1 MNKSH
6 IARWLYLALGTASLL
21 FAGIIY
27 GWSIL
32 KAPLATEFGWNAS
45 ALSLNFTL
53 TMCFFCFG
61 GMLGG
66 TLMKKIG
73 FTITC
78 AVSAALACLGFV
90 LAGSLSGNITMLYIS
105 YGVLAGLGIG
115 AAYNAI
121 ISTVSAWFADKKGL
135 CSGVL
140 MMGFGASAL
149 VLGNAMDGIINNPSM
164 GWRAAFRILGIA
176 LGVMILV
183 SGIIIKRPEVSTAAK
198 KADTADDK
206 KSLTTKE
213 MLKSITFYKAFVLIV
228 FLAAVG
234 NTVISMAKDL
244 ALSVGVAASTA
255 TTLVGIL
262 SLCNGLGR
270 VITGAVFDKLGR
282 RKTMIGANIG
292 AICAAGITLIAV
304 LSGSQLL
311 CIVGLC
317 LTGLSYGTCPT
328 ITSAFV
334 SEVFGTKYFAMNFSI
349 MNCNIL
355 FASFIATGAALINS
369 ATGAYAGAFILL
381 LTLSIIAMLLNISLK
396 DA

>member
-1 MNKSH
+1 MNNKN
-6 IARWLYLALGTASLL
+6 IRWLYLVLGTAVLL

-32 KAPLATEFGWNAS
+32 KSPLAAEFGWTAS

-61 GMLGG
+61 GMMGG
-66 TLMKKIG
+66 ALIKKIG
-73 FTITC
+73 FRLTC
-78 AVSAALACLGFV
+78 VVSAVLACLGFV
-90 LAGSLSGNITMLYIS
+90 LASSMSDNITKLYIS

-115 AAYNAI
+115 VAYNAI
-121 ISTVSAWFADKKGL
+121 ISTVSAWFTDKKGL

-149 VLGNAMDGIINNPSM
+149 VLGKVMDSIINSPAM
-164 GWRAAFRILGIA
+164 GWRAAFRIIGIA
-176 LGVMILV
+176 LGAVILI
-183 SGIIIKRPEVSTAAK
+183 SGIIIKRPEISAAVK
-198 KADTADDK
+198 SADTEDDK
-206 KSLTTKE
+206 ESFSTGE
-213 MLKSITFYKAFVLIV
+213 MLKSISFYKAFILIV

-234 NTVISMAKDL
+234 NTVISMAKEL

-270 VITGAVFDKLGR
+270 VITGAVFDKFGR

-292 AICAAGITLIAV
+292 AICAAGITLIAI
-304 LSGSQLL
+304 LTSSQFL
-311 CIVGLC
+311 CVVGLC

-334 SEVFGTKYFAMNFSI
+334 SEVFGSKYFAMNFSI

-355 FASFIATGAALINS
+355 FASFIATGASLISS
-369 ATGAYAGAFILL
+369 ATGGYAGAFILL
-381 LTLSIIAMLLNISLK
+381 LALSAAAMLLNLSLK
-396 DA
+396 K